1 MKYVYP
7 AVFTPTTDVPGFF
20 VEFPDDSSIFTDGSD
35 LYDAIEMAEDVLA
48 LSLVVMEDE
57 GKPIPA
63 ASDIKDIKVDVENA
77 FVTLIKADTD
87 SYRKLLADM
96 KNRGE
101 L

>member
-1 MKYVYP
+1 MKYVYL
-7 AVFTPTTDVPGFF
+7 AKMTMEDNAYLVR
-20 VEFPDDSSIFTDGSD
+20 FPDIEEISTFGSD
-35 LYDAIEMAEDVLA
+35 LYEALEMAEDALNLA
-48 LSLVVMEDE
+48 LMDMEDSNE
-57 GKPIPA
+57 LIPA
-63 ASDIKDIKVDVENA
+63 ASDIRKVKVDEDNA

>member
-63 ASDIKDIKVDVENA
+63 ASDIKDK
-77 FVTLIKADTD
+77 
-87 SYRKLLADM
+87 S
-96 KNRGE
+96 
-101 L
+101 